1 MQMEDKITRMKELI
15 NILNKASELYYQKNT
30 IMMTDYEYDHLYDEL
45 VELEKE
51 TNMTLSNSPTI
62 NIEPE
67 ISSSLKQVEHPSPM
81 LSLAKTKKVSE
92 LESFLGSKEGLLSWK
107 LDGLTIVLTYEDGK
121 LISGV
126 TRGTGIIGELVTE
139 NVKQFKNVPLTI
151 PYKGRLVLRGEAI
164 IKYSDFNRMNEELGD
179 GSSQYKNPRNLCSG
193 SVRQLDSSI
202 TAKRCVNCIIFAL
215 IESSTHISN
224 LKSECFDWLKNQGF
238 EVVEHYKVTKNTV
251 KEQVLMFKEKV
262 KEYDIPSDGLVIT
275 YDDIAYGNSLGTT
288 AKFPKHSLAFKW
300 KDETIA
306 TTLRKVDWL
315 VSRTGLINPVAVFDP
330 VELEGTIVSRASVHN
345 VSILEG
351 LKLGIGDTIMVYK
364 ANMIIPQI
372 ASNSTQSGNL
382 EIPDKCPVC
391 GSKASIISNS
401 DVKYLYCMNDFC
413 KAKLIKRLSLFV
425 SRNAMN
431 IDGISDMILNK
442 LITEKIVN
450 NYKDLY
456 HLDRYKDKII
466 AFDGFGE
473 KSYNNM
479 INSIEKSR
487 HVKLANFIYAL
498 GIPDIGFS
506 RAKLICNHFNNDFN
520 KISNLTY
527 EELSNI
533 SGVGDV
539 IAKEWIDTFSNPD
552 FIEELKELKE
562 EIDIPKASTNSNKDL
577 DGLTFVITGS
587 LNKFTN
593 RDTMI
598 EFIEEHGGKVV
609 TSISSKVN
617 YLINNDITS
626 TSTKNNK
633 AKELGINIIDED
645 KFFELIKEK

>member
-1 MQMEDKITRMKELI
+1 MEDKITRMKELI

-62 NIEPE
+62 NVEPE

-92 LESFLGSKEGLLSWK
+92 LENFLGDKEGLLSWK

-215 IESSTHISN
+215 IESSTNISN

-300 KDETIA
+300 KDETVA

-382 EIPDKCPVC
+382 EIPNRCPVC

-456 HLDRYKDKII
+456 HLDRHKDKII
-466 AFDGFGE
+466 AFEGFGE
-473 KSYNNM
+473 KSYSNM

-533 SGVGDV
+533 PGVGDV

-633 AKELGINIIDED
+633 AKELGISIIDED
-645 KFFELIKEK
+645 KFLELIKEK